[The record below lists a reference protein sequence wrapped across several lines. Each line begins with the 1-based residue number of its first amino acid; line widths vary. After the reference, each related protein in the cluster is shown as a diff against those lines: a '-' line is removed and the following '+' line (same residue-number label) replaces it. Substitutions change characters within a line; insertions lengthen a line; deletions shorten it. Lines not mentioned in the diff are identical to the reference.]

1 MIEVKQVVKTYALGQ
16 RRVTALNGVS
26 LRVSEGEFVAVVGS
40 SGCGKSTLLHLI
52 GCLDVPTEGQVKI
65 LNQET
70 TSLTDAQQSRL
81 RNQFLGF
88 IFQSFNLIPVL
99 TAFENIE
106 YPLLL
111 QNLSRC
117 ERKQRADELL
127 EQVGLAQY
135 RKHRPDH
142 LSGGQRQR
150 VAIARALIT
159 RPKLVLAD
167 EPTANLDSKTG
178 TEILDL
184 MKSINRS
191 LSTSFIFSTHDPKVS
206 GYANKVFTLRDGTLV
221 P

>member
-1 MIEVKQVVKTYALGQ
+1 MIECEQVVKTYALGQ
-16 RRVTALNGVS
+16 RRVTALNGINLQV
-26 LRVSEGEFVAVVGS
+26 REGEFVAVVGP
-40 SGCGKSTLLHLI
+40 SGCGKSTLLNLM
-52 GCLDVPTEGQVKI
+52 GCLDVPTEGRVKI
-65 LNQET
+65 LDQET
-70 TSLTDAQQSRL
+70 TLLTDTQQSEL

-99 TAFENIE
+99 TTSENIQ

-111 QNLSRC
+111 QNLSWS
-117 ERKQRADELL
+117 ERKQRVDELL
-127 EQVGLAQY
+127 EQVGLAQH
-135 RKHRPDH
+135 REHRPDH

-150 VAIARALIT
+150 VAIARALVT

-191 LSTSFIFSTHDPKVS
+191 LGTSFIFSTHDSKVS
-206 GYANKVFTLRDGTLV
+206 EYASKIFMLKDGMLIT
-221 P
+221 